1 MKTPLYL
8 IVAVFATLAF
18 SPCAPANLITNG
30 DFATG
35 DFTGWNVTHASS
47 GSNLTVANG
56 AAVFAAS
63 GSRFDSISQSFATTT
78 GTFYSLTFDLFIS
91 NAFQNTPDTAFQV
104 LFNGTVIF
112 SSPNINAP
120 LTTLTFTNLQAI
132 GSSTN
137 LVFRG
142 RRNTPGF
149 IDLDNIDVTTAAGV
163 VPETGRSALLMA
175 IGLLGLLGFRRVL
188 SNGSA

>member
-1 MKTPLYL
+1 MKTSLYL

-18 SPCAPANLITNG
+18 SPYAPANLITNG

-35 DFTGWNVTHASS
+35 DFTGWNVTHANS
-47 GSNLTVANG
+47 GSNLSVANG
-56 AAVFAAS
+56 AAIFAATGS
-63 GSRFDSISQSFATTT
+63 GFDSISQSFATTT
-78 GTFYSLTFDLFIS
+78 GTFYSLSFDLFIS

-142 RRNTPGF
+142 RRNNPGF
-149 IDLDNIDVTTAAGV
+149 IDLDNVDVTTGV
-163 VPETGRSALLMA
+163 VPDTGRSALLMT
-175 IGLLGLLGFRRVL
+175 IGLLGLFGFRRVL

>member
-1 MKTPLYL
+1 MKTRLYL

-35 DFTGWNVTHASS
+35 DFTGWNVTHANS
-47 GSNLTVANG
+47 GSNLSVANG

-63 GSRFDSISQSFATTT
+63 GSGFDSISQSFATTT
-78 GTFYSLTFDLFIS
+78 GTFYSLSFDLFIS

-120 LTTLTFTNLQAI
+120 LTTLAFTNLQAI
-132 GSSTN
+132 GSSTT

-142 RRNTPGF
+142 RRNNPGF
-149 IDLDNIDVTTAAGV
+149 IDLDNVDVTTGGV
-163 VPETGRSALLMA
+163 VPDTGRSALLMT
-175 IGLLGLLGFRRVL
+175 IGLLGLFGFRRVL

>member
-18 SPCAPANLITNG
+18 SPYARANLITNG

-63 GSRFDSISQSFATTT
+63 GSGFDSISQSFATTT
-78 GTFYSLTFDLFIS
+78 GTFYSLNFDLFIS

-142 RRNTPGF
+142 RRNNPGF
-149 IDLDNIDVTTAAGV
+149 IDLDNVDVTTGGV
-163 VPETGRSALLMA
+163 VPDTGRSALLMT
-175 IGLLGLLGFRRVL
+175 IGLLGLFGFRRVL
-188 SNGSA
+188 SNGS